1 MKKMLLMSLLMIGC
15 NNSTEVEEKHVMC
28 SWEYNDGQSGCL
40 LPTYSS
46 ISICEEKCLE
56 LSEEISEIQLLEGM
70 ELTCREYSDTTA
82 CLLGLP

>member
-1 MKKMLLMSLLMIGC
+1 MVLISLLIIGC
-15 NNSTEVEEKHVMC
+15 NNSIEIEENHVMC
-28 SWEYNDGQSGCL
+28 SWENQDGQKGCL

-46 ISICEEKCLE
+46 MSNCEEKCLE
-56 LSEEISEIQLLEGM
+56 LSEEISDIQLLEGM

>member
-1 MKKMLLMSLLMIGC
+1 MKKILLMSLLMIGC
-15 NNSTEVEEKHVMC
+15 NNSTELEENHVMC

-56 LSEEISEIQLLEGM
+56 LSQEISDIQILEGI
-70 ELTCREYSDTTA
+70 ELTCKEYSDTTT